1 MTGFPLRQGSDRT
14 IYARHGDG
22 LVRDFH
28 PLPRGIGDIIT
39 QNEGKVKGKTKLL
52 RKPRVGRDLGEVGL
66 GFRCDESREYK
77 FGFVGERENEEN
89 DWGTS

>member
-28 PLPRGIGDIIT
+28 PLPRGIGIIIA
-39 QNEGKVKGKTKLL
+39 QSEGNVKGETDFTQKK
-52 RKPRVGRDLGEVGL
+52 D
-66 GFRCDESREYK
+66 
-77 FGFVGERENEEN
+77 
-89 DWGTS
+89 TSEGVQNKR